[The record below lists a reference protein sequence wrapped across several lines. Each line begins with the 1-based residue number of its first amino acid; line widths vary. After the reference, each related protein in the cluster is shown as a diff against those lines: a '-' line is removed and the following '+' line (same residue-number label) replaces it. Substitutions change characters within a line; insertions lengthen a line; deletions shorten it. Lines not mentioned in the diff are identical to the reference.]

1 MDYATMADA
10 ARQREEEQLEIA
22 ELKQD
27 HAVVELMENKY
38 LNLRGAGFWDLAVDA
53 MDDLDKL
60 HNTDEEHSLTQLV
73 MAAYDSSDPLLRALA
88 APYYEILRR
97 HAAKLAEEEVSNG

>member
-10 ARQREEEQLEIA
+10 ARQRETEAYDKA
-22 ELKQD
+22 ESQRTAK
-27 HAVVELMENKY
+27 AAELMEDKY

-73 MAAYDSSDPLLRALA
+73 IAAYDSSDPLLRALA

-97 HAAKLAEEEVSNG
+97 HAAKLAEEEVRNG